1 MLASF
6 DFDIPHLVYF
16 FIGCVLTF
24 TVCIIM
30 SSRRS
35 AAVDAWTVSNI
46 VGVIGILGFAYGEES
61 SVLSPELG
69 AAHTILSG
77 TLKALAFADSR
88 DTLKRYRSANVT
100 AVLSL
105 VCAASQLILPFTPY
119 TRMLF
124 LVGMAFTLIASL
136 MYVKANRQWLGL
148 RQTVYVRAALV
159 LGVCSIVLVM
169 TKAFPLGAGQK
180 LVNFSA
186 NGIINFAGLCLASI
200 TIQLV
205 FLLLTLARDRR
216 KKERILRR
224 NTRLKGNLAIK
235 QRLLQETEALS
246 DERQNLIKMLTHEVR
261 QPLNTAQAALQSISA
276 DVANFD
282 LRGSGMGTKLEDALA
297 VLNAITVSIS
307 NSLLG
312 ATLISNN
319 RKAELQSIDICDVSQ
334 LAYLDINSSDRHRI
348 DVQFEQPHIYVDA
361 DPIVLRLALRNL
373 LENAVKY
380 SPSSTPIIFKVGTE
394 EGNLTAQFYVTN
406 VVIDKA
412 MLDGDLFARNTRGA
426 DRRYGGDGLGLFIVN
441 EVAKMHGGLL
451 HFDIAGDKVT
461 FRLEIPA

>member
-1 MLASF
+1 MLAAY
-6 DFDIPHLVYF
+6 DFDISHLVYF
-16 FIGCVLTF
+16 VIGSLLAF
-24 TVCIIM
+24 TICIFM
-30 SSRRS
+30 CTRPS
-35 AAVDAWTVSNI
+35 AAINAWVVSNI
-46 VGVIGILGFAYGEES
+46 VGVIGLLGFAYGEGS
-61 SVLSPELG
+61 SVLSPKLG
-69 AAHTILSG
+69 AALIVLSG
-77 TLKALAFADSR
+77 ALKALAFADSR
-88 DTLKRYRSANVT
+88 INLKRYRSANGT
-100 AVLSL
+100 ALLSL
-105 VCAASQLILPFTPY
+105 ACAASLLILPYKPY
-119 TRMLF
+119 DRMLF
-124 LVGMAFTLIASL
+124 LVGMALTLIASL
-136 MYVKANRQWLGL
+136 MYIKANKKWLGL
-148 RQTVYVRAALV
+148 RQTAYVSATLV
-159 LGVCSIVLVM
+159 LGVCAIIVVM
-169 TKAFPLGAGQK
+169 TKAFPLGAEQK
-180 LVNFSA
+180 LLNFAA
-186 NGIINFAGLCLASI
+186 NGIINFSNLCLASLI
-200 TIQLV
+200 IQLA
-205 FLLLTLARDRR
+205 FLILTLARDRR
-216 KKERILRR
+216 DNNRILRR
-224 NTRLKGNLAIK
+224 NTRLKDNLVIK

-282 LRGSGMGTKLEDALA
+282 LRGSGMGAKLEDALA

-312 ATLISNN
+312 ATLISSN
-319 RKAELQSIDICDVSQ
+319 RKAELQSVDICDVSQ
-334 LAYLDINSSDRHRI
+334 LAYLDINLSERHRI

-441 EVAKMHGGLL
+441 EVAKMHGGALR
-451 HFDIAGDKVT
+451 FDIAGNKVT
-461 FRLEIPA
+461 FCLEIPA